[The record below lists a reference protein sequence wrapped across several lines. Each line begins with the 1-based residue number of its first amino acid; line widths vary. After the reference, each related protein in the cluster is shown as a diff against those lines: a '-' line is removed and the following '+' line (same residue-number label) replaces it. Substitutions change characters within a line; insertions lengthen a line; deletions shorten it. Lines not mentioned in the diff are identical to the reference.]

1 MNTQLKFMKSFIED
15 LLNITM
21 IRDKVMTL
29 ANKKF
34 KPHKVLEFIKDL
46 FEVKAETKGVKIE
59 YALTN
64 DLYVPAISGKIDFR
78 EKFNENVSDN
88 D

>member
-1 MNTQLKFMKSFIED
+1 MPTFFKTFWLVVYIQLFLECPHAIFSFLRTWIQS
-15 LLNITM
+15 T
-21 IRDKVMTL
+21 
-29 ANKKF
+29 
-34 KPHKVLEFIKDL
+34 KVLEFIKDL